1 MTKKERLA
9 FVKKKS
15 KQKRLIME
23 FCKPFSLELF
33 DEDPL
38 LKKELN
44 VVLFNEEQ
52 TKLELFLRDGI
63 SVELV
68 AQHMAKTLGISVDGI
83 YTIEN
88 GNSISNLLLA

>member
-1 MTKKERLA
+1 
-9 FVKKKS
+9 
-15 KQKRLIME
+15 ME

-63 SVELV
+63 SIELV
-68 AQHMAKTLGISVDGI
+68 AQHMTKTLGISVDGI
-83 YTIEN
+83 HTIEK
-88 GNSISNLLLA
+88 GNSISNLFLA

>member
-15 KQKRLIME
+15 KQKRFIME
-23 FCKPFSLELF
+23 FCKPFRLELF

-63 SVELV
+63 SIELV

-83 YTIEN
+83 YTIEK
-88 GNSISNLLLA
+88 GNSISNLFLA

>member
-1 MTKKERLA
+1 
-9 FVKKKS
+9 
-15 KQKRLIME
+15 ME
-23 FCKPFSLELF
+23 FCKPFSLKLF
-33 DEDPL
+33 DKDPL

-63 SVELV
+63 SIELV
-68 AQHMAKTLGISVDGI
+68 AQHMAKTLDISVDGI
-83 YTIEN
+83 RTIEK

>member
-15 KQKRLIME
+15 KQKRFIME
-23 FCKPFSLELF
+23 SCKPFSLELF

-52 TKLELFLRDGI
+52 TKLELFLRDEI

-83 YTIEN
+83 RTIEK

>member
-1 MTKKERLA
+1 
-9 FVKKKS
+9 
-15 KQKRLIME
+15 ME

>member
-1 MTKKERLA
+1 
-9 FVKKKS
+9 
-15 KQKRLIME
+15 ME

-83 YTIEN
+83 RTIEK

>member
-1 MTKKERLA
+1 
-9 FVKKKS
+9 
-15 KQKRLIME
+15 ME

-68 AQHMAKTLGISVDGI
+68 AQHMANTLGISVDGI
-83 YTIEN
+83 RTIEK

>member
-1 MTKKERLA
+1 
-9 FVKKKS
+9 
-15 KQKRLIME
+15 ME

-83 YTIEN
+83 RTIEKE
-88 GNSISNLLLA
+88 IVFLIYF